1 MLIKQVII
9 CSYIEVCARVTG
21 GHTLAN
27 IAVYV
32 FQIKN
37 FKEMF
42 FFFIKVKIGID
53 RICLL
58 DFGNGCSMNI

>member
-27 IAVYV
+27 IPVRHFAHGWVALAIYSKQSV
-32 FQIKN
+32 LF
-37 FKEMF
+37 MF
-42 FFFIKVKIGID
+42 FK
-53 RICLL
+53 
-58 DFGNGCSMNI
+58 

>member
-27 IAVYV
+27 IASAT
-32 FQIKN
+32 FCTWLGS
-37 FKEMF
+37 
-42 FFFIKVKIGID
+42 IGN
-53 RICLL
+53 L
-58 DFGNGCSMNI
+58 